1 MPVNPALRNLRS
13 GQFEQSF
20 MFHMIRDFFLLLLV
34 VVALE
39 LGIRYGVVLYE
50 FKTAEPER
58 VDRSAQQLASDVKSI
73 MLNWAG
79 RPRHKPCTRS

>member
-1 MPVNPALRNLRS
+1 MKASPIQRTGPFGL
-13 GQFEQSF
+13 SF

-50 FKTAEPER
+50 FKTSEA
-58 VDRSAQQLASDVKSI
+58 
-73 MLNWAG
+73 
-79 RPRHKPCTRS
+79 